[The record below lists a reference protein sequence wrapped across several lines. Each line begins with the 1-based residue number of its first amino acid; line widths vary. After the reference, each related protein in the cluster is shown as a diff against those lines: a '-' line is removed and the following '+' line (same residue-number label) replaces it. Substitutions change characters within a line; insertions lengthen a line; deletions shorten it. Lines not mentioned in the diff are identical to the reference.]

1 MGSPRTPLNPGGRLI
16 GVFCASSDRIDASY
30 GATAAELGRELA
42 ARGHG
47 LIYGGGNTGLMGHV
61 ARAMH
66 GAGGRVVGYIPAR
79 LMSIEGRAFD
89 IADELVVTDT
99 MHERK
104 VGIFER
110 ADAFVILPGGIGT
123 LEEFLEIVTLRHLGY
138 HDKPIVLLDDDGF
151 YRTLVRFLD
160 ETVERGFSPP
170 LGHLFHVARSV
181 VDALDW
187 LDDHLA
193 ETPSQ

>member
-1 MGSPRTPLNPGGRLI
+1 MMGQPRTPSNPGGRLI
-16 GVFCASSDRIDASY
+16 GVFCASSDRIADSY
-30 GATAAELGRELA
+30 AATAAELGRELA

-61 ARAMH
+61 ARATH
-66 GAGGRVVGYIPAR
+66 AAGGTVVGYIPAR
-79 LMSIEGRAFD
+79 LMAIEGRAFD

-104 VGIFER
+104 VGIFGR

-138 HDKPIVLLDDDGF
+138 HHKPIVLLDDDGF

-170 LGHLFHVARSV
+170 LGRLYHVASSV
-181 VDALDW
+181 SEALGW
-187 LDDHLA
+187 LDDCLKAHR
-193 ETPSQ
+193 